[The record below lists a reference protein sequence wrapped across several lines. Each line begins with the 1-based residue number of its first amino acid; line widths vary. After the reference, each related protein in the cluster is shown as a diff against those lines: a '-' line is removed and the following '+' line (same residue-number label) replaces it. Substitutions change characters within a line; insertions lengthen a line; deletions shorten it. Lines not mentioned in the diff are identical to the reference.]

1 VTMHYD
7 RRRYFERAG
16 ILEQT
21 ERALKILL
29 PNKWCEVV
37 DYTEEG
43 QGQYTYI
50 REPNTNGQ
58 RVAVL
63 PFDRGEEG
71 IKFLMR
77 AEPVVPWM
85 DEPRMRGPLIPCA
98 VTGGM
103 EDPAEDPADAALRE
117 MAEETGFALPASRLV
132 DLGQT
137 RTVKCL
143 STVYHLFGADVT
155 GLTPKFATTDGTV
168 GESGCRIVW
177 TRTPHHH
184 PCAIASTM
192 YARLGDHLTIR

>member
-1 VTMHYD
+1 MFT
-7 RRRYFERAG
+7 RRFLERAG
-16 ILEQT
+16 ILEQA
-21 ERALKILL
+21 ERALKILF

-43 QGQYTYI
+43 QGQYTYV
-50 REPNTNGQ
+50 REPNTHGQ

-63 PFDRGEEG
+63 PFDRGEV

-77 AEPVVPWM
+77 AEPVVSWM
-85 DEPRMRGPLIPCA
+85 DEPHLREPLFPCA

-103 EDPAEDPADAALRE
+103 EDQREDPADAALRE
-117 MAEETGFALPASRLV
+117 LAEETGYALPQDRLV

-155 GLTPKFATTDGTV
+155 GLMPKLSTTDGTI

-184 PCAIASTM
+184 GCAIASTM
-192 YARLGDHLTIR
+192 FARLGDHVTIR